1 MKITPSRAS
10 IAIWTAV
17 ASLLII
23 AAVIAAYAVFFSQRP
38 SARDSACKTSSQ
50 HAENKGV
57 AMGDMSIADVVCG
70 SGIAQ

>member
-57 AMGDMSIADVVCG
+57 
-70 SGIAQ
+70 